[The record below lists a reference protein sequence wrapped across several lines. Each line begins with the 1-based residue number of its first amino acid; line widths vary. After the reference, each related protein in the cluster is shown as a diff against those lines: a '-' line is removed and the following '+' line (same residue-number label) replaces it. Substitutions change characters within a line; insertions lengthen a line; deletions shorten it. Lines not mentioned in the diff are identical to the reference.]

1 VLSVK
6 ILQRVALIA
15 LVLVAWELAATSGT
29 FSAGTLPTIPDFL
42 VAVVQVV
49 PTPDYWTAIG
59 NTMVSWL
66 AGFVISVVIAVPLG
80 LLVGSTSFLRRLTA
94 PTIDFMRTIPSII
107 LVPLVVLLYGST
119 NQMKIVLIVFT
130 SVWPLLLQAIYGIR
144 AVDPV
149 ARQTFSAYGMRW
161 RDRVRFLYL
170 PSASPYLA
178 TGLRLAAVSSL
189 LVAIGIEIIAS
200 APGIGYQIGIKQ
212 ANALAGGSFV
222 YLITSAIIGLL
233 VTWLFT
239 RLERRAMYWH
249 PSMRGETA

>member
-1 VLSVK
+1 MKK
-6 ILQRVALIA
+6 ILQRIA
-15 LVLVAWELAATSGT
+15 LVALVLIAWQVAATSGT
-29 FSAGTLPTIPDFL
+29 FSSGTLPTIPDFL
-42 VAVVQVV
+42 AAIVQVV

-59 NTMVSWL
+59 NTMISWL
-66 AGFVISVVIAVPLG
+66 GGFVISVVIAVPLG

-130 SVWPLLLQAIYGIR
+130 AVWPLLLQAIYGIR

-149 ARQTFSAYGMRW
+149 ARQTFSAYGVRW
-161 RDRVRFLYL
+161 SDRVRFLYL

-189 LVAIGIEIIAS
+189 LVTIGIEIIAS
-200 APGIGYQIGIKQ
+200 APGIGYQIGVKQ
-212 ANALAGGSFV
+212 ANALAGGAFV
-222 YLITSAIIGLL
+222 YLVTSAIIGLL
-233 VTWLFT
+233 ITTIFT
-239 RLERRAMYWH
+239 RLERRAMHWH
-249 PSMRGETA
+249 PSMRGEAA